1 MSIIDQLYN
10 ADYQLSTIS
19 VYINNWPI
27 INYWLSNETD
37 SYFLVDWEL
46 WPSLNDCSAL
56 LCYFY
61 HLSCFAEWTRKSNG
75 QTGYNSTFSGKPP
88 WIPPLASIEKTLDT
102 ERDKTSIATCTVQID
117 DRMLVN
123 INTTS
128 AQITTRQEKSWTK
141 QRYDFCMYTKGLFCT
156 WQATQETWYET
167 VCETFTLWKTLS
179 KELRKFGAQL
189 SFLALEHPKKN
200 CARVERVSLHGAGVQ
215 QPS

>member
-102 ERDKTSIATCTVQID
+102 ERDKTSLATCAVQID

-141 QRYDFCMYTKGLFCT
+141 QRYEFFMYTKGLFLHLASDSGDVI
-156 WQATQETWYET
+156 WNS
-167 VCETFTLWKTLS
+167 LWDFYL
-179 KELRKFGAQL
+179 
-189 SFLALEHPKKN
+189 
-200 CARVERVSLHGAGVQ
+200 VEDTE
-215 QPS
+215 